1 MPRLFAYKARSFK
14 GEPVSGFLE
23 AESETAVATAL
34 RGKNLFIIDI
44 RPAAGKDREI
54 SLRGIS
60 RKRVSQRNLAIF
72 CRQFAAMIGA
82 GLPVFQA
89 LNILALQAE
98 NPYFR
103 GALGKVVE
111 HVEGGMSLAE
121 AFSLFPQV
129 FPPVFTSMIEAGEVS
144 GTLEEVL
151 ERLALHFEKEH
162 ELREKVRSALTYPTI
177 VLVIAFLAV
186 GVLMT
191 FVVPTFVR
199 ILNDLNVPLPLPTR
213 MLLGMSEFL
222 KRFWYLVL
230 AALVAGAAGLR
241 YFFGATAWGREVWD
255 HFVLRLPVVGMLV
268 RKVIVARF
276 ARTLATMVR
285 SGVPILTALEVVEK
299 TTGNTVIARAIRET
313 RENVSEGGA
322 IAGLLEKSGVF
333 PLMVTRMIAVGEETG
348 ALEELLEK
356 VAAFYDQDVAAAVG
370 RLVPTIEPVLILGLA
385 FVVGSII
392 LSILVPLFSIYGEIK

>member
-1 MPRLFAYKARSFK
+1 
-14 GEPVSGFLE
+14 V
-23 AESETAVATAL
+23 
-34 RGKNLFIIDI
+34 
-44 RPAAGKDREI
+44 
-54 SLRGIS
+54 
-60 RKRVSQRNLAIF
+60 
-72 CRQFAAMIGA
+72 
-82 GLPVFQA
+82 
-89 LNILALQAE
+89 
-98 NPYFR
+98 
-103 GALGKVVE
+103 
-111 HVEGGMSLAE
+111 
-121 AFSLFPQV
+121 
-129 FPPVFTSMIEAGEVS
+129 
-144 GTLEEVL
+144 
-151 ERLALHFEKEH
+151 HFEKEH